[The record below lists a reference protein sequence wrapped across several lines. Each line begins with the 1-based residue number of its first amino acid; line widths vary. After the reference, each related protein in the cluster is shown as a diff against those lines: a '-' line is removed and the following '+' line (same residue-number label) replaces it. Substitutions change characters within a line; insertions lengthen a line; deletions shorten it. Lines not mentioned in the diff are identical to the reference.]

1 MTTKQKIDTDLKA
14 AMLAGDKCL
23 TGILRGLKSAVLY
36 AELAAGKRD
45 SGLDDQVVQQLLQK
59 EAKKRQEAA
68 TLYEQANEPVRQ
80 QAELEEKQVI
90 EKYLPEQLDDTA
102 IQNLV
107 EESIKSLAADSPAQ
121 MGQVIAD
128 VKKRSRGAADGA
140 TIARLVKEALNA

>member
-14 AMLAGDKCL
+14 AMLARDKRL

-68 TLYEQANEPVRQ
+68 MLYEKANETTRQ

-107 EESIKSLAADSPAQ
+107 EASIKSLAADSLAQ
-121 MGQVIAD
+121 MGRVIAD
-128 VKKRSRGAADGA
+128 VKKRSGGAADGA
-140 TIARLVKEALNA
+140 TIARLVKEALKA